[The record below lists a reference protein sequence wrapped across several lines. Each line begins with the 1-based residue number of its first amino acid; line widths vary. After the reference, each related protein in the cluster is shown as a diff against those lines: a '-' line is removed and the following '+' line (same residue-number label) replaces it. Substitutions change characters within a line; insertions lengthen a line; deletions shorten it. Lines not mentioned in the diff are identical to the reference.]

1 MNYKIIDTPK
11 IKNVKEA
18 EARIKE
24 IKLDLVQ
31 LIPNIVLVDIQEQLA
46 AGEDVEVLVKVSM
59 KDLQNNKI
67 MI

>member
-1 MNYKIIDTPK
+1 MKYKIIDTPK

-18 EARIKE
+18 ETRIKE

-59 KDLQNNKI
+59 RDLQNILHK
-67 MI
+67 

>member
-1 MNYKIIDTPK
+1 MKYKIIDTPK

-46 AGEDVEVLVKVSM
+46 AGEDVEVVVKVSM
-59 KDLQNNKI
+59 RDLQNILHK
-67 MI
+67 

>member
-1 MNYKIIDTPK
+1 MSYKIIDTPK

-31 LIPNIVLVDIQEQLA
+31 LIPNIILVDIQEQLA
-46 AGEDVEVLVKVSM
+46 AGEDVDVIVKVSM
-59 KDLQNNKI
+59 RDLQNILHK
-67 MI
+67 

>member
-18 EARIKE
+18 EARIKA
-24 IKLDLVQ
+24 IKLDLIQ

-59 KDLQNNKI
+59 KDLQNILHK
-67 MI
+67 

>member
-31 LIPNIVLVDIQEQLA
+31 LIPNIVLVEIQEQLA

-59 KDLQNNKI
+59 KDLQNILHK
-67 MI
+67 

>member
-59 KDLQNNKI
+59 KDLQNILHK
-67 MI
+67 